1 MDSNAANNPK
11 KVKFNLWHSFVGAD
25 QRAKFM
31 DVILAQFKDK
41 YPEIEIVEQE
51 IPRDQYQ
58 TKLKTQAAAGQLP
71 EAFLI
76 WPNAMTREFAN
87 ANLISDINDLLKAN
101 PDWKNG
107 FIPRALDEFTVN
119 GKTYSAGLGV
129 SVTSIVFYNKALFDK
144 YGLSFPKTYEELKNV
159 VNVFKNNGII
169 PITVGNKPKWPV
181 QSSIFSLMANRET
194 GSEWLDKVLAKQGAK
209 FTDAEFIR
217 ALTKLKELTDL
228 GAFNKDYNSLDDVQ
242 MRDYFYKEQAA
253 MVITGS
259 WILPDMID
267 RMPAEVQKKIELGVL
282 PAFEGGKGNQIAI
295 SGVSSTGIAISAKA
309 TRQQKDAIKKL
320 IMFLTDENAQ
330 RLYTIYNIPVSSKNV
345 NIDPSKVHP
354 LYAKMVDLIKKHP
367 MVTVYDSALNSELT
381 EIVNN
386 GLQAIMIGQLKPE
399 ELAKQLQ
406 SAVDK

>member
-144 YGLSFPKTYEELKNV
+144 YGFDPNSDLSFVKQAFTMDQFLSGELDAASAMTYNEYHVVLESGVSESDLNV
-159 VNVFKNNGII
+159 IDMNDEGVAMLEDNLFA
-169 PITVGNKPKWPV
+169 NK
-181 QSSIFSLMANRET
+181 
-194 GSEWLDKVLAKQGAK
+194 EWLEENKETAAK
-209 FTDAEFIR
+209 FLRASIKGWQEAIKDPEGAVDIIMAESEEGSSTREHQLTMMKEVAKLVVPEGFDPEKIGQTDAEMFQQTADI
-217 ALTKLKELTDL
+217 AHQFGVIEKPANVEE
-228 GAFNKDYNSLDDVQ
+228 AFTN
-242 MRDYFYKEQAA
+242 E
-253 MVITGS
+253 I
-259 WILPDMID
+259 
-267 RMPAEVQKKIELGVL
+267 
-282 PAFEGGKGNQIAI
+282 FEM
-295 SGVSSTGIAISAKA
+295 A
-309 TRQQKDAIKKL
+309 TSQ
-320 IMFLTDENAQ
+320 
-330 RLYTIYNIPVSSKNV
+330 
-345 NIDPSKVHP
+345 
-354 LYAKMVDLIKKHP
+354 
-367 MVTVYDSALNSELT
+367 
-381 EIVNN
+381 
-386 GLQAIMIGQLKPE
+386 
-399 ELAKQLQ
+399 
-406 SAVDK
+406 